1 VIANQSVFN
10 VASSGK
16 CKTHIIFSISEACKT
31 IPDLVINN
39 WNSVTYYELVQKI
52 ALLIG
57 KRLLWTVEEWSML
70 TDYHRELLMAVASKV
85 QTDRKFE
92 RMVSAQ
98 GVPVTIS
105 IQDCDLVLIIAIQPF
120 KFRKLMRE
128 SENWNSLANDRFI
141 KLMLNNPLQKDTK
154 KEPPKFSMPT
164 LTQPFPHFVPNKD
177 VLELMEMHLTRSR
190 AELATIRYM
199 NAWCQLNGGVQFE
212 EKDGYAFKTIYWP
225 YLELYNAMILSSD
238 PDREESF
245 HTGPFRIIEYFMTH
259 WKDDVTINDLEKHFH
274 IASSDDLH
282 DLSQSTMYRHL
293 RLLRHKGIIKN
304 NSPTWSLAPRW
315 RDYFERYK
323 ENWS

>member
-1 VIANQSVFN
+1 M
-10 VASSGK
+10 
-16 CKTHIIFSISEACKT
+16 IFSITEEMKKV
-31 IPDLVINN
+31 PDLVINN

-52 ALLIG
+52 SLLIG

-98 GVPVTIS
+98 GMPVTIS
-105 IQDCDLVLIIAIQPF
+105 IQDCDLVLLIAIQPF

-141 KLMLNNPLQKDTK
+141 KLMLINPLQKDTK
-154 KEPPKFSMPT
+154 KIPPHFTLPL
-164 LTQPFPHFVPNKD
+164 LTQPLPHFVPNRD
-177 VLELMEMHLTRSR
+177 IMELLEQHLTRSR
-190 AELATIRYM
+190 AELAAIRYM
-199 NAWCQLNGGVQFE
+199 NAWCSLNGGVQFTE
-212 EKDGYAFKTIYWP
+212 ADGLAFKVLYGP
-225 YLELYNAMILSSD
+225 YLELYNMMILSSD

-245 HTGPFRIIEYFMTH
+245 HTGPFRIIEYFTNR
-259 WKDDVTINDLEKHFH
+259 WNDEVTIYDLEKHFH
-274 IASSDDLH
+274 MSNSEELRDV
-282 DLSQSTMYRHL
+282 SQSSLYRHL
-293 RLLRHKGIIKN
+293 RLLKGKGIIMN
-304 NSPTWSLAPRW
+304 NSPTWSLAPKY